1 MRKAKLGK
9 HRAVTGGK
17 EWVSARAQHLC
28 LSVSSSFDLK
38 AGKDMA
44 RNKCLGHD
52 ILSM

>member
-1 MRKAKLGK
+1 MGKAKLGK

-17 EWVSARAQHLC
+17 GVGQCKGQHLC